1 MFNSPKLYIITTD
14 QSIVT
19 DSYIKHKYLQYLYPK
34 YDWYLDKE
42 TGKRERLSTN
52 KLEVRKDDLI
62 FDRYNWDNG
71 KTLFSLRDKTFF
83 CISEF
88 GDQFKIG
95 ESYIDR
101 IDNAFKRI
109 VNVNKDKYDLMD
121 VSAGLDLP
129 IDDKWERNTGDKKI
143 FTGYMDPNIKGVLT
157 GWLRDN
163 NISIKEF
170 LENPRYILFMD
181 DEFHDML
188 GTLLDN
194 NLVSDSIIEVYE
206 V

>member
-1 MFNSPKLYIITTD
+1 
-14 QSIVT
+14 
-19 DSYIKHKYLQYLYPK
+19 
-34 YDWYLDKE
+34 
-42 TGKRERLSTN
+42 
-52 KLEVRKDDLI
+52 
-62 FDRYNWDNG
+62 
-71 KTLFSLRDKTFF
+71 
-83 CISEF
+83 
-88 GDQFKIG
+88 
-95 ESYIDR
+95 
-101 IDNAFKRI
+101 
-109 VNVNKDKYDLMD
+109 MD